1 MKNPYPYLILMFFVY
16 LLYGCSAVPID
27 NRYKRTTEEKQTTKS
42 DTVTI
47 AKKDFDITKFRTKLN
62 LNSHRVEVTAP
73 EREDKF
79 FLIPE
84 DTWWGFESDRDYV
97 KKDMVKAKGYR
108 VLVLSTDKLDEAES
122 IRAELYFRANLHKI
136 YIDFESPF
144 YKVKVGDY
152 MNNTDA
158 REMVFKLSQ
167 LGYSSLLIISDTIN
181 WYR

>member
-1 MKNPYPYLILMFFVY
+1 MKNPYPFLLLFFFIY
-16 LLYGCSAVPID
+16 LLQGCSAVSID
-27 NRYKRTTEEKQTTKS
+27 DRYKRTAEEKQEIKS
-42 DTVTI
+42 DAGQS
-47 AKKDFDITKFRTKLN
+47 AKKVFDITKYRTKLS
-62 LNSHRVEVTAP
+62 LSDQRAEVTAP
-73 EREDKF
+73 EKEDTF
-79 FLIPE
+79 HSIPE
-84 DTWWGFESDRDYV
+84 DTWWGFESDSDYA
-97 KKDMVKAKGYR
+97 KKDIVKTKGYR

-122 IRAELYFRANLHKI
+122 MRAELYFKANLHKI